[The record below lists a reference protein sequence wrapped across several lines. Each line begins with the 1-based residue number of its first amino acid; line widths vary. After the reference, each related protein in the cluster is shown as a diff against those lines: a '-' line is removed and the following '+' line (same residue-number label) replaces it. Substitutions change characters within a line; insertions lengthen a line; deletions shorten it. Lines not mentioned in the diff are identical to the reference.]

1 MRKILLLSVSAII
14 SACTVGPD
22 YKEPAIYEDK
32 QIAEVLQLHNTD
44 LKISQEWYKQFDD
57 EKLNTLINYA
67 ILNSPDIMSAISKL
81 RQARSLVLI
90 NQTTFLPMLN
100 LNVEYDYA
108 KPGKNIG
115 LTADTDYFQTGFD
128 ASWEIDI
135 WGKGRRINEQN
146 IAQFEQAL
154 YSLRNVKSVI
164 TAEVATTFFELK
176 NVHENLRIARENLK
190 LQQDIFNIVS
200 EKYKIGLTD
209 KSAYNQAQ
217 YILSNTK
224 ALIPS
229 LETSEKSYVNAL
241 AILCGTL
248 ADRLPV
254 ILSEKDK
261 NPLSRVY
268 KYDLKPLYNLPASII
283 RTRPDV
289 KVAERALAAQNAAI
303 GQAVAELYPN
313 VSIGAMFGVQ
323 SKKISNLLNSNSN
336 AYSYNPTLNL
346 PLFNWGK
353 ISNNVNLQK
362 QIKEEKY
369 QNLRKTLLQAV
380 QDLSNATIAI
390 QKELETN
397 KNQRVAV
404 NNMQQVLISM
414 REKYNNGLIEF
425 SDLLQTQQNLL
436 KAQTDLANSNSNIFK
451 NIIAFYKATG
461 GGYN

>member
-32 QIAEVLQLHNTD
+32 QIAEALQLHNTD
-44 LKISQEWYKQFDD
+44 LRIPQEWYKQFDD
-57 EKLNTLINYA
+57 DKLNTLINYA
-67 ILNSPDIMSAISKL
+67 LLNSPDIMSAISKL

-90 NQTTFLPMLN
+90 NQTMFLPMLN
-100 LNVEYDYA
+100 LNAEYDYS
-108 KPGKNIG
+108 KPSKNIG

-241 AILCGTL
+241 AVLCGTL

-397 KNQRVAV
+397 KSYRNAV
-404 NNMQQVLISM
+404 DNMQQVLISM
-414 REKYNNGLIEF
+414 RDKYDNGLIEF
-425 SDLLQTQQNLL
+425 SYLLQAQQNLL
-436 KAQTDLANSNSNIFK
+436 KAQTDLANSNANIFK
-451 NIIAFYKATG
+451 SIVAFYKATG
-461 GGYN
+461 GGY

>member
-14 SACTVGPD
+14 SSCTVGPD
-22 YKEPAIYEDK
+22 YKEPTIYEDK
-32 QIAEVLQLHNTD
+32 QIAEVLQLHNID

-67 ILNSPDIMSAISKL
+67 LLNSPDIMSAISKL
-81 RQARSLVLI
+81 RQARSLILI

-100 LNVEYDYA
+100 LNAEYDYS
-108 KPGKNIG
+108 KPSKNIG
-115 LTADTDYFQTGFD
+115 LVADTDYFQAGFD

-176 NVHENLRIARENLK
+176 NVHENLRIAHENLK
-190 LQQDIFNIVS
+190 LQQDIFNTVS
-200 EKYKIGLTD
+200 EKYKVGLTD
-209 KSAYNQAQ
+209 KSAYNQAK
-217 YILSNTK
+217 YVLSNTK

-229 LETSEKSYVNAL
+229 LETSEKSYINAL
-241 AILCGTL
+241 AVLCGTL

-254 ILSEKDK
+254 IISEKDK

-268 KYDLKPLYNLPASII
+268 KYDLKTLYNLPASII

-289 KVAERALAAQNAAI
+289 KAAERALAAQNAAI

-313 VSIGAMFGVQ
+313 ISIGAMFGVQ
-323 SKKISNLLNSNSN
+323 SKNISSLLNSNSN

-353 ISNNVNLQK
+353 ISNNINLQK

-380 QDLSNATIAI
+380 KDLNDAIISI

-397 KNQRVAV
+397 KAYRNAV
-404 NNMQQVLISM
+404 YSMQQVLISM
-414 REKYNNGLIEF
+414 HDKYDNGLIEF

-436 KAQTDLANSNSNIFK
+436 KAQTDLANSSANIFK
-451 NIIAFYKATG
+451 NIVAFYKATG
-461 GGYN
+461 GGY

>member
-14 SACTVGPD
+14 SSCTVGPD
-22 YKEPAIYEDK
+22 YKEPTIYEDK

-67 ILNSPDIMSAISKL
+67 LLNSPDIMSAISKL
-81 RQARSLVLI
+81 RQARSLILI

-100 LNVEYDYA
+100 LNAEYDYS
-108 KPGKNIG
+108 KPSKNIG
-115 LTADTDYFQTGFD
+115 LVADTDYFQAGFD

-176 NVHENLRIARENLK
+176 NVHENLRIAHENLK
-190 LQQDIFNIVS
+190 LQQDIFNTVS
-200 EKYKIGLTD
+200 EKYKVGLTD
-209 KSAYNQAQ
+209 KSAYNQAK
-217 YILSNTK
+217 YVLSNTK

-229 LETSEKSYVNAL
+229 LETSEKSYINAL
-241 AILCGTL
+241 AVLCGTL

-254 ILSEKDK
+254 IISEKDK
-261 NPLSRVY
+261 NTLSRMY
-268 KYDLKPLYNLPASII
+268 KYDLKTLYNLPASII

-289 KVAERALAAQNAAI
+289 KAAERALAAQNAAI

-323 SKKISNLLNSNSN
+323 SKNISSLLNSNSN

-353 ISNNVNLQK
+353 ISNNINSSLFLV
-362 QIKEEKY
+362 
-369 QNLRKTLLQAV
+369 
-380 QDLSNATIAI
+380 S
-390 QKELETN
+390 
-397 KNQRVAV
+397 
-404 NNMQQVLISM
+404 LIL
-414 REKYNNGLIEF
+414 NPLF
-425 SDLLQTQQNLL
+425 L
-436 KAQTDLANSNSNIFK
+436 KMSFK
-451 NIIAFYKATG
+451 
-461 GGYN
+461 

>member
-14 SACTVGPD
+14 SSCTVGPD
-22 YKEPAIYEDK
+22 YKEPTIYEDK
-32 QIAEVLQLHNTD
+32 QIAESLQLHNTD
-44 LKISQEWYKQFDD
+44 LKIPQEWYKQFDD
-57 EKLNTLINYA
+57 DKLNTLINYA
-67 ILNSPDIMSAISKL
+67 LLNSPDIMSAISKL

-90 NQTTFLPMLN
+90 NQTMFLPMLN
-100 LNVEYDYA
+100 LNAEYDYS
-108 KPGKNIG
+108 KPSKNIG

-176 NVHENLRIARENLK
+176 NVHENLRIAHENIK
-190 LQQDIFNIVS
+190 LQQDIFNSVS
-200 EKYKIGLTD
+200 EKYKVGLAD
-209 KSAYNQAQ
+209 KSNYNQAK

-229 LETSEKSYVNAL
+229 LETAEKSYISAL
-241 AILCGTL
+241 AVLCGTL

-268 KYDLKPLYNLPASII
+268 KYDLKTLYNLPASII

-303 GQAVAELYPN
+303 GQAIAELYPN

-323 SKKISNLLNSNSN
+323 SKNISSLFNSNSN

-380 QDLSNATIAI
+380 KDLNDATIAI

-397 KNQRVAV
+397 KAYRNAV
-404 NNMQQVLISM
+404 YNMQQVLISM
-414 REKYNNGLIEF
+414 RDKYDNGLIEF
-425 SDLLQTQQNLL
+425 SDLLQTQQDLL
-436 KAQTDLANSNSNIFK
+436 KAQSDLANSSANIFK
-451 NIIAFYKATG
+451 SIIAFYKATG
-461 GGYN
+461 GGY

>member
-14 SACTVGPD
+14 SSCTVGPD
-22 YKEPAIYEDK
+22 YKEPTIYEDK

-67 ILNSPDIMSAISKL
+67 LLNSPDIMSAISKL
-81 RQARSLVLI
+81 RQARSLILI

-100 LNVEYDYA
+100 LNAEYDYS
-108 KPGKNIG
+108 KPSKNIG
-115 LTADTDYFQTGFD
+115 LVADTDYFQAGFD

-176 NVHENLRIARENLK
+176 NVHENLRIAHENLK
-190 LQQDIFNIVS
+190 LQQDIFNTVS
-200 EKYKIGLTD
+200 EKYKVGLTD
-209 KSAYNQAQ
+209 KSAYNQAK
-217 YILSNTK
+217 YVLSNTK

-229 LETSEKSYVNAL
+229 LETSEKSYINAL
-241 AILCGTL
+241 AVLCGTL

-254 ILSEKDK
+254 IISEKDK
-261 NPLSRVY
+261 NTLSRMY
-268 KYDLKPLYNLPASII
+268 KYDLKTLYNLPASII

-289 KVAERALAAQNAAI
+289 KAAERALAAQNAAI

-323 SKKISNLLNSNSN
+323 SKNISSLLNSNSN

-353 ISNNVNLQK
+353 ISNNINLQK

-380 QDLSNATIAI
+380 KDLNDAIISI

-397 KNQRVAV
+397 KAYRNAV
-404 NNMQQVLISM
+404 YSMQQVLISM
-414 REKYNNGLIEF
+414 RDKYDNGLIEF

-436 KAQTDLANSNSNIFK
+436 KAQTDLANSSANIFK
-451 NIIAFYKATG
+451 NIVAFYKATG
-461 GGYN
+461 GGY